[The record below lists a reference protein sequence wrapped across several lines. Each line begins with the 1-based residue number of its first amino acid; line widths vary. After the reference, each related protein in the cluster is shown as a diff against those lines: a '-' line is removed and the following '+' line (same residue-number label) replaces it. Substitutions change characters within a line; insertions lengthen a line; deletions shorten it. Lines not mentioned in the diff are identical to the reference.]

1 MTKPLLAEPP
11 KEPRISEKQCVISD
25 TSAYIEL
32 SYNVTVRATQMM
44 LHYQESLFKG
54 LSEKDW
60 QQVKVCACMLC
71 GTYAGN
77 FVSRF
82 RPRTMYHK

>member
-60 QQVKVCACMLC
+60 QQVEVGACC
-71 GTYAGN
+71 VA
-77 FVSRF
+77 
-82 RPRTMYHK
+82 RPQGALFHGSIPEPCT